1 MAASL
6 ESKIKIWDVRTGKC
20 MRQFT
25 GHKNEKYCIAVDFT
39 YNNRWV
45 VSGSEDRMIYLWDL
59 QTKDVVQQLNG
70 HVDVVL
76 AIACHPKQQLI
87 ASGALENDRL
97 IKGWVNEN

>member
-25 GHKNEKYCIAVDFT
+25 
-39 YNNRWV
+39 

-97 IKGWVNEN
+97 IKGWVNES